1 MCDTPVIKN
10 TPYTL
15 LITRVDGNEK
25 PTRPR
30 AAFMPCHM
38 RTMAQL
44 WLVATAMALSNPSFA
59 AGAACFQRGEL
70 SAARRHFEESK
81 RLFPDDAATVAV
93 LTTAPVLVTPAVS
106 ERRPGRPWTLP
117 GDASCAFAAEAS
129 FATMPS
135 LEITVRQSTR
145 SPLPHGVRRCPGVD
159 QLACAARLAV

>member
-15 LITRVDGNEK
+15 LITCVDGNER
-25 PTRPR
+25 PARPR

-93 LTTAPVLVTPAVS
+93 LTRLDELGVKSGASYANEAVLQESSLRLCDGKHTIRVLTPTDEWHGSSA
-106 ERRPGRPWTLP
+106 
-117 GDASCAFAAEAS
+117 GDAS
-129 FATMPS
+129 
-135 LEITVRQSTR
+135 
-145 SPLPHGVRRCPGVD
+145 GK
-159 QLACAARLAV
+159 